1 MAGILSISSR
11 NLPRAALRL
20 GLRSL
25 EGQSAP
31 QQGTVTGSR
40 SYHQGR
46 RLLPS
51 VAVRSAVTDSG
62 RRCESVRNS
71 IKAQGWAVNE
81 RAIFTSARMLSS
93 EIVKVPPFADS
104 VSEGDVK
111 FEKKVGDAVAADEVV
126 MEIETDKTT
135 VGVPAPGHGI
145 IEEIYVADGDTVK
158 AGQQLFK
165 LKITGEA
172 PKASAAKPADAP
184 APAAA
189 APPPPPPPPPVA
201 AAAPPPPPPAAAAGT
216 PPPPPPPKPAAP
228 ISRMPVAA
236 IRHAQAI
243 EAATVKVPPADYTKE
258 ITGTRTEQRV
268 KMTRMRLKIASRLKE
283 AQNTNAML
291 TTFNEI
297 DMSFIM
303 DFRKQHLEAFQ
314 KKYGMKLGF
323 MSAFC
328 KAAAYALQD
337 QPVVNAVIDE
347 NEIIYR
353 DYVDIS
359 VAVASPKGL
368 VVPVLRNV
376 EGMNYADI
384 ELAIAGLADKAKK
397 GTLAVEDMDGGTFTI
412 SNGGVFGSLLGTPII
427 NPPQSAIL
435 GMHGIF
441 ERPIAVK
448 GQVVIRPMMY
458 VALTYDHRLIDGRE
472 AVTFLRKVKAAV
484 EDPRIVL
491 AGL

>member
-1 MAGILSISSR
+1 MAGLLSISSR
-11 NLPRAALRL
+11 NLPRTALRVSG
-20 GLRSL
+20 GL
-25 EGQSAP
+25 
-31 QQGTVTGSR
+31 QQASSNGLR

-46 RLLPS
+46 AALQRLVRAT
-51 VAVRSAVTDSG
+51 VAESAPIQSSTAASNVASRWLQTERS
-62 RRCESVRNS
+62 
-71 IKAQGWAVNE
+71 
-81 RAIFTSARMLSS
+81 IFTSARLLNS
-93 EIVKVPPFADS
+93 EVVKVPPFADS

-135 VGVPAPGHGI
+135 VGVPSPAHGI

-172 PKASAAKPADAP
+172 PKAAAPKAEAP

-189 APPPPPPPPPVA
+189 APPPPPPPPAAA
-201 AAAPPPPPPAAAAGT
+201 AAAPPPPPPAAAAA
-216 PPPPPPPKPAAP
+216 PPPPPPKPTGP
-228 ISRMPVAA
+228 IAKMPVAA
-236 IRHAQAI
+236 MRHAQAI
-243 EAATVKVPPADYTKE
+243 DAATVKLPPADYSKE
-258 ITGTRTEQRV
+258 ITGTRTEQHV

-303 DFRKQHLEAFQ
+303 DFRKQNLEAFQ
-314 KKYGMKLGF
+314 KKYGMKIGF

-337 QPVVNAVIDE
+337 QPVVNAVIGE

-384 ELAIAGLADKAKK
+384 ELAIAALADKAKK

-448 GQVVIRPMMY
+448 GQVVVRPMMY

-484 EDPRIVL
+484 EDPRIML

>member
-11 NLPRAALRL
+11 NLPRAALRF

-25 EGQSAP
+25 EGHTGP
-31 QQGTVTGSR
+31 QQAAVTGSR
-40 SYHQGR
+40 AHHQGR

-51 VAVRSAVTDSG
+51 IVRSAVTDSG
-62 RRCESVRNS
+62 RRSESVRNS

-81 RAIFTSARMLSS
+81 RTIFTSARMLSS

-135 VGVPAPGHGI
+135 VGVPAPGHGV

-165 LKITGEA
+165 MKITGEA
-172 PKASAAKPADAP
+172 PKSAAKPADAP

-189 APPPPPPPPPVA
+189 APPPPPPPPPPVA
-201 AAAPPPPPPAAAAGT
+201 AAAPPPPPPPPAAGA

-303 DFRKQHLEAFQ
+303 DFRKQHLEAFV

-337 QPVVNAVIDE
+337 QPVVNAVIEE

-384 ELAIAGLADKAKK
+384 ELSIAGLADKAKK

>member
-1 MAGILSISSR
+1 MAGLLSISSR
-11 NLPRAALRL
+11 NLPRTALRI

-25 EGQSAP
+25 DSGN
-31 QQGTVTGSR
+31 QQVNQAVGCR
-40 SYHQGR
+40 SHHQGR
-46 RLLPS
+46 AVLQRL
-51 VAVRSAVTDSG
+51 VRATVVEGARNQNSAAPGAS
-62 RRCESVRNS
+62 RWMLAERN
-71 IKAQGWAVNE
+71 
-81 RAIFTSARMLSS
+81 IFTSARLLSS

-111 FEKKVGDAVAADEVV
+111 FDKKVGDAVAADEVV

-145 IEEIYVADGDTVK
+145 IEEIFVADGDTVK

-165 LKITGEA
+165 MKITGEA
-172 PKASAAKPADAP
+172 PKTSAAAP
-184 APAAA
+184 AEAAAPPPPPPPPPPSAAATAAA
-189 APPPPPPPPPVA
+189 APPPPPPPPPA
-201 AAAPPPPPPAAAAGT
+201 AAGAPPPPPAR
-216 PPPPPPPKPAAP
+216 PAAP
-228 ISRMPVAA
+228 ISKMPVAA
-236 IRHAQAI
+236 MRHAQAI
-243 EAATVKVPPADYTKE
+243 DAATVKVPPSDYSKE

-303 DFRKQHLEAFQ
+303 DFRKQHLEAFV

-323 MSAFC
+323 MSAFT

-337 QPVVNAVIDE
+337 QPVVNAVIAE
-347 NEIIYR
+347 NEIVYR

-376 EGMNYADI
+376 EAMNFADI
-384 ELAIAGLADKAKK
+384 EIAIAALADKAKK

-427 NPPQSAIL
+427 NPPQSSIL

-472 AVTFLRKVKAAV
+472 AVMFLRKIKAAV
-484 EDPRIVL
+484 EDPRIIL

>member
-25 EGQSAP
+25 EGQTGP
-31 QQGTVTGSR
+31 QQGTVSGSR

-51 VAVRSAVTDSG
+51 IVRSAVADSG

-71 IKAQGWAVNE
+71 IKAQRWAANE
-81 RAIFTSARMLSS
+81 RTIFTSARLLSS

-172 PKASAAKPADAP
+172 PKAGAPKPADAP
-184 APAAA
+184 AAAA
-189 APPPPPPPPPVA
+189 PPPPPPPPPPVA
-201 AAAPPPPPPAAAAGT
+201 AAAPPPPPPPPAAGA
-216 PPPPPPPKPAAP
+216 PPPPAPPKPAAP

-243 EAATVKVPPADYTKE
+243 EAATVKVPPADYSKE

-337 QPVVNAVIDE
+337 QPVVNAVIEE

>member
-1 MAGILSISSR
+1 MAGLLSISSR
-11 NLPRAALRL
+11 NLPRTALRISG

-25 EGQSAP
+25 EGSS
-31 QQGTVTGSR
+31 QQVNNGLR

-46 RLLPS
+46 AALQRLVRAT
-51 VAVRSAVTDSG
+51 VAESAPIQSSTVASNAASRWLQTERS
-62 RRCESVRNS
+62 
-71 IKAQGWAVNE
+71 
-81 RAIFTSARMLSS
+81 IFTSARLLNS
-93 EIVKVPPFADS
+93 EVVKVPPFADS

-135 VGVPAPGHGI
+135 VGVPAPAHGI

-172 PKASAAKPADAP
+172 PAAGAPKAEAP

-201 AAAPPPPPPAAAAGT
+201 AAAAAAPPPPPPAAAAA
-216 PPPPPPPKPAAP
+216 PPPPPPRPTGP
-228 ISRMPVAA
+228 ITKMPVAA
-236 IRHAQAI
+236 MRHAQAI
-243 EAATVKVPPADYTKE
+243 DAATVKLPPADYTKE

-337 QPVVNAVIDE
+337 QPVVNAVIGE

-376 EGMNYADI
+376 EGMNFADI

-448 GQVVIRPMMY
+448 GQVVVRPMMY

-484 EDPRIVL
+484 EDPRIIL

>member
-1 MAGILSISSR
+1 MRTLVRTTAVENVSINSHSAASNASSR
-11 NLPRAALRL
+11 WLQTE
-20 GLRSL
+20 RS
-25 EGQSAP
+25 
-31 QQGTVTGSR
+31 
-40 SYHQGR
+40 
-46 RLLPS
+46 
-51 VAVRSAVTDSG
+51 
-62 RRCESVRNS
+62 
-71 IKAQGWAVNE
+71 
-81 RAIFTSARMLSS
+81 IFTSSRLLNS
-93 EIVKVPPFADS
+93 EVVKVPPFADS

-111 FEKKVGDAVAADEVV
+111 FDKKVGDAVAADEVV

-135 VGVPAPGHGI
+135 VGVPSPGHGI
-145 IEEIYVADGDTVK
+145 IEEIYVSDGDTVK

-172 PKASAAKPADAP
+172 PKASAPKAEAP

-189 APPPPPPPPPVA
+189 APPPPPPPPVAA
-201 AAAPPPPPPAAAAGT
+201 AAAPPPPPPASAAA
-216 PPPPPPPKPAAP
+216 PPPPPPRPTGP
-228 ISRMPVAA
+228 ISKMPVAA

-243 EAATVKVPPADYTKE
+243 DAATVKLPPADYSKE
-258 ITGTRTEQRV
+258 ITGTRTEQHV

-303 DFRKQHLEAFQ
+303 DFRKQNLEAFQ

-337 QPVVNAVIDE
+337 QPVVNAVIGE

-376 EGMNYADI
+376 EGMNFADI

-448 GQVVIRPMMY
+448 GQVVVRPMMY

-484 EDPRIVL
+484 EDPRIIL

>member
-1 MAGILSISSR
+1 MAGLLSISSR
-11 NLPRAALRL
+11 NLPRTALRIS

-25 EGQSAP
+25 EGG
-31 QQGTVTGSR
+31 QQQVSNAAGFR

-46 RLLPS
+46 AALQRLVRATGTES
-51 VAVRSAVTDSG
+51 ATIQSSTVASG
-62 RRCESVRNS
+62 ASRWL
-71 IKAQGWAVNE
+71 QTE
-81 RAIFTSARMLSS
+81 RGIFTSSRLLNS
-93 EIVKVPPFADS
+93 EVVKVPPFADS
-104 VSEGDVK
+104 VSEGDIK
-111 FEKKVGDAVAADEVV
+111 FDKKVGDAVAADEVV

-135 VGVPAPGHGI
+135 VGVPAPAHGI

-165 LKITGEA
+165 LKITGQAPAAGA
-172 PKASAAKPADAP
+172 PKVEAP

-189 APPPPPPPPPVA
+189 APPPPPPPPVAAAAAAAPPPPAA
-201 AAAPPPPPPAAAAGT
+201 AAAPPPPPP
-216 PPPPPPPKPAAP
+216 PPSGP
-228 ISRMPVAA
+228 ISKMPVAA

-243 EAATVKVPPADYTKE
+243 DAATVKLPPADYSKE

-297 DMSFIM
+297 DMSYIM

-323 MSAFC
+323 MSAFT

-337 QPVVNAVIDE
+337 QPVVNAVIGE
-347 NEIIYR
+347 NEIVYR

-376 EGMNYADI
+376 EGMNFADI

-441 ERPIAVK
+441 ERPVAIK
-448 GQVVIRPMMY
+448 GQVVVRPMMY

-472 AVTFLRKVKAAV
+472 AVIFLRKIKAAV
-484 EDPRIVL
+484 EDPRIIL

>member
-11 NLPRAALRL
+11 NLPRTALRIS
-20 GLRSL
+20 LRSL
-25 EGQSAP
+25 EGGQAVP
-31 QQGTVTGSR
+31 QQVTASGSR
-40 SYHQGR
+40 TYHQGH
-46 RLLPS
+46 RLLLS
-51 VAVRSAVTDSG
+51 IRQAVAESG
-62 RRCESVRNS
+62 RGSVSIRNS
-71 IKAQGWAVNE
+71 INAHQWAVIE
-81 RAIFTSARMLSS
+81 RSIFTSTRLLSS
-93 EIVKVPPFADS
+93 EVVKVPPFADS

-135 VGVPAPGHGI
+135 VGVPSPGHGI
-145 IEEIYVADGDTVK
+145 IEEIYVSDGDTVK

-165 LKITGEA
+165 MKITGEA
-172 PKASAAKPADAP
+172 PKAAAKPADAP

-189 APPPPPPPPPVA
+189 APPPPPPPPPPPKA
-201 AAAPPPPPPAAAAGT
+201 AAAPPPPPTLAPGA
-216 PPPPPPPKPAAP
+216 PPPPPPPKQTGP

-243 EAATVKVPPADYTKE
+243 EAATVKLPPADYTKE

-268 KMTRMRLKIASRLKE
+268 KMTRMRLKISSRLKE

-314 KKYGMKLGF
+314 KKYGMKIGF

-337 QPVVNAVIDE
+337 QPVVNAVIEE

>member
-1 MAGILSISSR
+1 MAGLLSISSR
-11 NLPRAALRL
+11 NLPRTALRISGGLQQVSNGVRSYSQGRAALQRL
-20 GLRSL
+20 IRATAA
-25 EGQSAP
+25 ESAP
-31 QQGTVTGSR
+31 IQSSTAASNAASR
-40 SYHQGR
+40 WLQTE
-46 RLLPS
+46 
-51 VAVRSAVTDSG
+51 RS
-62 RRCESVRNS
+62 
-71 IKAQGWAVNE
+71 
-81 RAIFTSARMLSS
+81 IFTSARLLNS
-93 EIVKVPPFADS
+93 EVVKVPPFADS

-135 VGVPAPGHGI
+135 VGVPSPAHGI

-172 PKASAAKPADAP
+172 PAASAPKAEAP

-189 APPPPPPPPPVA
+189 APPPPPPPPPTM
-201 AAAPPPPPPAAAAGT
+201 AAAPPPPPPAAAAA
-216 PPPPPPPKPAAP
+216 PPPPPPKPTGP
-228 ISRMPVAA
+228 NSKMPVAA
-236 IRHAQAI
+236 MRHAQAI
-243 EAATVKVPPADYTKE
+243 DAATVKLPPADYTKE

-303 DFRKQHLEAFQ
+303 DFRKQHLEAFV

-323 MSAFC
+323 MSAFT

-337 QPVVNAVIDE
+337 QPVVNAVIGE

-376 EGMNYADI
+376 ESMNFADI
-384 ELAIAGLADKAKK
+384 EIAIAALADKAKK

-412 SNGGVFGSLLGTPII
+412 SNGGVFGSLMGTPII

-448 GQVVIRPMMY
+448 GQVVVRPMMY

-472 AVTFLRKVKAAV
+472 AVMFLRKIKAAV
-484 EDPRIVL
+484 EDPRIIL

>member
-11 NLPRAALRL
+11 NLPRAAIRL

-25 EGQSAP
+25 EGQSAS
-31 QQGTVTGSR
+31 QQGTSR
-40 SYHQGR
+40 STH
-46 RLLPS
+46 RL
-51 VAVRSAVTDSG
+51 VQNIRSAVADSG
-62 RRCESVRNS
+62 RRSESVRNS
-71 IKAQGWAVNE
+71 IRASQWAVNE
-81 RAIFTSARMLSS
+81 RTIFTSARMLSS

-172 PKASAAKPADAP
+172 PKVAAKSAEAP

-189 APPPPPPPPPVA
+189 APPPPPPPPPPPVAA
-201 AAAPPPPPPAAAAGT
+201 AAAPPPPPPPAAGGA
-216 PPPPPPPKPAAP
+216 PPPPPPKPAAP

-243 EAATVKVPPADYTKE
+243 EAATVKVPPADYSKE

-297 DMSFIM
+297 DM
-303 DFRKQHLEAFQ
+303 RRVLGELK

-337 QPVVNAVIDE
+337 QPVVNAVIGE

-384 ELAIAGLADKAKK
+384 ELAIAGLANKAKN

-448 GQVVIRPMMY
+448 GQVVVRPMMY

>member
-1 MAGILSISSR
+1 MAGLLSISSR
-11 NLPRAALRL
+11 NLPRTALRIS

-25 EGQSAP
+25 EGG
-31 QQGTVTGSR
+31 QQQVSNAVGSK

-46 RLLPS
+46 AALQRL
-51 VAVRSAVTDSG
+51 VRATGAESAPIQSSPAASSAS
-62 RRCESVRNS
+62 RWLQ
-71 IKAQGWAVNE
+71 AE
-81 RAIFTSARMLSS
+81 RGIFTSSRLLNS
-93 EIVKVPPFADS
+93 EVVKVPPFADS

-111 FEKKVGDAVAADEVV
+111 FDKKVGDAVAADEVV

-165 LKITGEA
+165 LKITGQAPAAGA
-172 PKASAAKPADAP
+172 PKAEAP

-201 AAAPPPPPPAAAAGT
+201 AAAAAAPPPPPPAAAAA
-216 PPPPPPPKPAAP
+216 PPPPPPPPSGP
-228 ISRMPVAA
+228 ISKMPVAA

-243 EAATVKVPPADYTKE
+243 DAATVKLPPADYSKE

-297 DMSFIM
+297 DMSYIM

-337 QPVVNAVIDE
+337 QPVVNAVIED

-376 EGMNYADI
+376 ESMNFADI

-397 GTLAVEDMDGGTFTI
+397 GKIAVEDMDGGTFTI
-412 SNGGVFGSLLGTPII
+412 SNGGIFGSLLGTPII

-441 ERPIAVK
+441 ERPVAIK
-448 GQVVIRPMMY
+448 GQVVVRPMMY

-472 AVTFLRKVKAAV
+472 GVMFLRKIKAAV
-484 EDPRIVL
+484 EDPRIIL

>member
-1 MAGILSISSR
+1 MAGLLSISSR
-11 NLPRAALRL
+11 NLPRTALRIS

-25 EGQSAP
+25 EGG
-31 QQGTVTGSR
+31 QQQVSNAAGLR

-46 RLLPS
+46 AALQRL
-51 VAVRSAVTDSG
+51 VWATSA
-62 RRCESVRNS
+62 ESAPIQSSTAASSASRWLQ
-71 IKAQGWAVNE
+71 AE
-81 RAIFTSARMLSS
+81 RGIFTSARLLNS
-93 EIVKVPPFADS
+93 EVVKVPPFADS

-111 FEKKVGDAVAADEVV
+111 FDKKVGDAVAADEVV

-165 LKITGEA
+165 LKITGQAPAAAA
-172 PKASAAKPADAP
+172 PKAEAP

-189 APPPPPPPPPVA
+189 APPPPPPPPVVAAAAPPPPAA
-201 AAAPPPPPPAAAAGT
+201 AAAPPPPPP
-216 PPPPPPPKPAAP
+216 PPSGP
-228 ISRMPVAA
+228 ISKMPVAA
-236 IRHAQAI
+236 MRHAQAI
-243 EAATVKVPPADYTKE
+243 DAATVKLPPADYSKE

-297 DMSFIM
+297 DMSYIM

-323 MSAFC
+323 MSAFT

-337 QPVVNAVIDE
+337 QPVVNAVIGE
-347 NEIIYR
+347 NEIVYR

-376 EGMNYADI
+376 ESMNFADI

-441 ERPIAVK
+441 ERPVAIK
-448 GQVVIRPMMY
+448 GQVVVRPMMY

-472 AVTFLRKVKAAV
+472 AVIFLRKVKAAV
-484 EDPRIVL
+484 EDPRIIL

>member
-1 MAGILSISSR
+1 MAGLLSISSR
-11 NLPRAALRL
+11 NLPRTALRISG

-25 EGQSAP
+25 EGSS
-31 QQGTVTGSR
+31 QQVNNGLR

-46 RLLPS
+46 AALQRLVRAT
-51 VAVRSAVTDSG
+51 VAESAPIQSSTTASNAASRWLQTERS
-62 RRCESVRNS
+62 
-71 IKAQGWAVNE
+71 
-81 RAIFTSARMLSS
+81 IFTSARLLNS
-93 EIVKVPPFADS
+93 EVVKVPPFADS

-135 VGVPAPGHGI
+135 VGVPAPAHGI

-172 PKASAAKPADAP
+172 PAAGAPKAEAP

-201 AAAPPPPPPAAAAGT
+201 AAAAAAPPPPPPAAAAA
-216 PPPPPPPKPAAP
+216 PPPPPPRPTGP
-228 ISRMPVAA
+228 ITKMPVAA
-236 IRHAQAI
+236 MRHAQAI
-243 EAATVKVPPADYTKE
+243 DAATVKLPPADYTKE

-337 QPVVNAVIDE
+337 QPVVNAVIGE

-376 EGMNYADI
+376 EGMNFADI

-448 GQVVIRPMMY
+448 GQVVVRPMMY

-484 EDPRIVL
+484 EDPRIIL

>member
-1 MAGILSISSR
+1 MAGLLSISSR
-11 NLPRAALRL
+11 NLPRTALRISG

-25 EGQSAP
+25 EGSS
-31 QQGTVTGSR
+31 QQVNNGLR

-46 RLLPS
+46 AALQRLVRAT
-51 VAVRSAVTDSG
+51 VAESAPIQSSTTASNAASRWLQTERS
-62 RRCESVRNS
+62 
-71 IKAQGWAVNE
+71 
-81 RAIFTSARMLSS
+81 IFTSARLLNS
-93 EIVKVPPFADS
+93 EVVKVPPFADS

-135 VGVPAPGHGI
+135 VGVPAPAHGI

-172 PKASAAKPADAP
+172 PAAGAPKAEAP

-201 AAAPPPPPPAAAAGT
+201 AAAAAAPPPPPPAAAAA
-216 PPPPPPPKPAAP
+216 PPPPPPRPTGP
-228 ISRMPVAA
+228 ITKMPVAA
-236 IRHAQAI
+236 MRHAQAI
-243 EAATVKVPPADYTKE
+243 DAATVKLPPADYTKE

-337 QPVVNAVIDE
+337 QPVVNAVIGE

-376 EGMNYADI
+376 EGMNFADI

-448 GQVVIRPMMY
+448 GQVVVRPMMY

-472 AVTFLRKVKAAV
+472 AVTFLRKVKDAV
-484 EDPRIVL
+484 EDPRIIL

>member
-1 MAGILSISSR
+1 MAGLLSISSR
-11 NLPRAALRL
+11 NLPRTALRIS

-25 EGQSAP
+25 EGA
-31 QQGTVTGSR
+31 QQQVSNAARSR

-46 RLLPS
+46 AVLQRL
-51 VAVRSAVTDSG
+51 VRATSTESAANQSSPAASG
-62 RRCESVRNS
+62 ASRWLNT
-71 IKAQGWAVNE
+71 E
-81 RAIFTSARMLSS
+81 RGIFTSARLLNS
-93 EIVKVPPFADS
+93 EVVKVPPFADS
-104 VSEGDVK
+104 VSEGDIK
-111 FEKKVGDAVAADEVV
+111 FDKKVGDAVAADEVV

-135 VGVPAPGHGI
+135 VGVPAPAHGI
-145 IEEIYVADGDTVK
+145 IEEIYVSDGDTVK

-165 LKITGEA
+165 LKITGQAPAAGA
-172 PKASAAKPADAP
+172 PKAEASAP
-184 APAAA
+184 AAAAAPPPPPPPQVVVAAAAPPPPPAAAA
-189 APPPPPPPPPVA
+189 APPPPPPPPS
-201 AAAPPPPPPAAAAGT
+201 G
-216 PPPPPPPKPAAP
+216 P
-228 ISRMPVAA
+228 ISKMPVAA

-243 EAATVKVPPADYTKE
+243 DAATVKLPPADYSKE

-297 DMSFIM
+297 DMSYIM

-337 QPVVNAVIDE
+337 QPVVNAVIGE
-347 NEIIYR
+347 NEIVYR

-376 EGMNYADI
+376 EGMNFADI

-441 ERPIAVK
+441 ERPIAIK
-448 GQVVIRPMMY
+448 GQVVVRPMMY

-484 EDPRIVL
+484 EDPRIIL

>member
-1 MAGILSISSR
+1 
-11 NLPRAALRL
+11 
-20 GLRSL
+20 
-25 EGQSAP
+25 
-31 QQGTVTGSR
+31 
-40 SYHQGR
+40 
-46 RLLPS
+46 
-51 VAVRSAVTDSG
+51 
-62 RRCESVRNS
+62 
-71 IKAQGWAVNE
+71 
-81 RAIFTSARMLSS
+81 
-93 EIVKVPPFADS
+93 
-104 VSEGDVK
+104 
-111 FEKKVGDAVAADEVV
+111 
-126 MEIETDKTT
+126 
-135 VGVPAPGHGI
+135 
-145 IEEIYVADGDTVK
+145 
-158 AGQQLFK
+158 
-165 LKITGEA
+165 
-172 PKASAAKPADAP
+172 
-184 APAAA
+184 
-189 APPPPPPPPPVA
+189 
-201 AAAPPPPPPAAAAGT
+201 
-216 PPPPPPPKPAAP
+216 
-228 ISRMPVAA
+228 MPVAA

-243 EAATVKVPPADYTKE
+243 DAATVKLPPADYSKE

-268 KMTRMRLKIASRLKE
+268 KMTRMRMKIASRLKE

-297 DMSFIM
+297 DMSYIM

-337 QPVVNAVIDE
+337 QPVVNAVIGD

-376 EGMNYADI
+376 ESMNFADI

-397 GTLAVEDMDGGTFTI
+397 GKIAVEDMDGGTFTI
-412 SNGGVFGSLLGTPII
+412 SNGGIFGSLMGTPII

-441 ERPIAVK
+441 ERPVAIK
-448 GQVVIRPMMY
+448 GQVVVRPMMY

-472 AVTFLRKVKAAV
+472 GVMFLRKIKAAV
-484 EDPRIVL
+484 EDPRIIL